1 MKTDKTDKTDK
12 TKTNNDN
19 AVVDIVFI
27 LDSSGSMDAL
37 GKEPVQGVRNF
48 IEDLRKQ
55 KSEENIN
62 FYLTLTTFNNT
73 TKIIYDN
80 IDIDSVEEFGDD
92 KYLPDGMTAL
102 YDAIGETIHNY
113 TNNYISKKESG
124 DRKVICVILT
134 DGEENSSFKYTRDQ
148 IKELTQSCEKKGWSF
163 KYLGANQDSFN
174 VANSIGIN
182 NSADYDYTDLG
193 CRNIMRS
200 VSETVRQLSSEYSD
214 RARFKIPA
222 IKRCLAEEFKDDD
235 DTIFTKR
242 QRSNAITS
250 LTPPL
255 DTTLDMLQRNNSEI
269 DPDVFKSTNF

>member
-1 MKTDKTDKTDK
+1 MQDNMKTDKTD
-12 TKTNNDN
+12 NDN

-102 YDAIGETIHNY
+102 YDAIGKTIH
-113 TNNYISKKESG
+113 NYISKKESG

-193 CRNIMRS
+193 CRNIMRT

-214 RARFKIPA
+214 RGRLKIPA